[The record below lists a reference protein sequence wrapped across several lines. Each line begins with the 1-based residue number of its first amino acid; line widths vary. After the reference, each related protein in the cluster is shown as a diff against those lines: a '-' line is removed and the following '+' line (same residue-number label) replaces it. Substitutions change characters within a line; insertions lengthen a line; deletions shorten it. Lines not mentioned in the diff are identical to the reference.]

1 MDLFHGIFSPL
12 RFETVRVPS
21 PYCYRCPEK
30 LDRSRCSLECARRA
44 EEIMARHA
52 GRLAALVIEPAV
64 QGAAG
69 MIVHPEGYLGRM
81 KQACEKHSVL
91 LIADE
96 VATGFGRTGALFACS
111 GENVTP
117 DLLCL
122 AKGMTGGYLPLAA
135 TLATEEI
142 FSAFLGTPESGKAF
156 LHGHT
161 YTGNALACA
170 AAVESL
176 KLLRRSVMPSL
187 PEKMHLLSDLLDEKV
202 RPLRHVGDV
211 RLKGLMAGIEL
222 VADTATGEPYPAV
235 ERTGHRVILAA
246 RARGVLL
253 RPLGDVIV
261 LMPPLTITAGEIG
274 RLVEAAADSI
284 IEVTEQG
291 EHQP

>member
-1 MDLFHGIFSPL
+1 
-12 RFETVRVPS
+12 
-21 PYCYRCPEK
+21 
-30 LDRSRCSLECARRA
+30 
-44 EEIMARHA
+44 
-52 GRLAALVIEPAV
+52 
-64 QGAAG
+64 

-202 RPLRHVGDV
+202 R
-211 RLKGLMAGIEL
+211 LKGLMAGIEL